1 MRPSE
6 STNPSPGITHQLAV
20 ERAARIH
27 DVHYRLSF
35 KLGKKMA
42 AVAGSCRT
50 TFELNA
56 RGQVV
61 LDFAGEELT
70 GLTVN
75 GARVEPRRVANH
87 IVLPAAQMRIGTNEV
102 RADFSSKVAP
112 TGTPLTVYHDA
123 TDGADYYYSL
133 IVPADAHRLFP
144 CFDQPDLKGVFE
156 LTVETPAEWKVVA
169 NGKELRSSTAT
180 VRSFAPTKPLPTYLF
195 AFAAGPFAEIGGH
208 SFQPAGRPPIPM
220 RMFLRQ
226 SKADR
231 AEVDHLF
238 DMHGRAAT
246 WLGDYFAYPY
256 PFAKLDMVLLPGF
269 PYGGMEHAGAI
280 FYRESSLV
288 FEQQPTEGE
297 LTRRSTLIYHE
308 VSHQWFGNLVTMRWF
323 DDLWLKEGFATFMG
337 FTLFETLEPGKHAWL
352 RFHHRVKPAAYRVDG
367 TPGTTPVYQQLANL
381 ADAKSAY
388 GAIVYNKAPAILREL
403 NHRLGP
409 AAFQSGLQLFLRQ
422 HEFGNATWREL
433 VSALETAAKQSARH
447 WSSRWILAAGMPR
460 VEAQWRVEASRMTEF
475 AIHQQSVQGDEG
487 TWPLQLEV
495 LLIDASGSF
504 ERVRV
509 VADSAVTRVPSL
521 IGRVAPAC
529 VLLNPRDIAYGQFL
543 LDDRSRDWL
552 VDHAQNIEDPLVRAV
567 AMSALFDTVRE
578 TKLDPARFATTALRL
593 LAGESDAGTHAWLL
607 GALRVCLLRYMSG
620 TRSEPL
626 LQKLTE
632 ILLTQLEGS
641 AADLKT
647 QVLRFLLA
655 YTHGPQA
662 TSLCQRVVANQAPA
676 PGVTLGRRDR
686 FLAAAALVA
695 RGYGRKVLEDLV
707 TSMGQSDVGRE
718 AFLAGAA
725 DPSSKE
731 QYFQN
736 YLGLDVPEQW
746 TIDSLGNFH
755 WPGQDEA
762 TLPYLRRAL
771 ERVEWVK
778 ANRRVFFMPAWVDA
792 FINGHSSQQALDV
805 VQRFLADNQGL
816 SADIRRKILQSMDS
830 LKRAVAIRSRWK

>member
-1 MRPSE
+1 MVAFPPPRQ
-6 STNPSPGITHQLAV
+6 T
-20 ERAARIH
+20 
-27 DVHYRLSF
+27 RL
-35 KLGKKMA
+35 
-42 AVAGSCRT
+42 
-50 TFELNA
+50 
-56 RGQVV
+56 
-61 LDFAGEELT
+61 
-70 GLTVN
+70 
-75 GARVEPRRVANH
+75 
-87 IVLPAAQMRIGTNEV
+87 
-102 RADFSSKVAP
+102 P
-112 TGTPLTVYHDA
+112 TA
-123 TDGADYYYSL
+123 
-133 IVPADAHRLFP
+133 
-144 CFDQPDLKGVFE
+144 
-156 LTVETPAEWKVVA
+156 
-169 NGKELRSSTAT
+169 STA
-180 VRSFAPTKPLPTYLF
+180 P
-195 AFAAGPFAEIGGH
+195 
-208 SFQPAGRPPIPM
+208 
-220 RMFLRQ
+220 
-226 SKADR
+226 
-231 AEVDHLF
+231 
-238 DMHGRAAT
+238 
-246 WLGDYFAYPY
+246 
-256 PFAKLDMVLLPGF
+256 
-269 PYGGMEHAGAI
+269 
-280 FYRESSLV
+280 
-288 FEQQPTEGE
+288 
-297 LTRRSTLIYHE
+297 
-308 VSHQWFGNLVTMRWF
+308 
-323 DDLWLKEGFATFMG
+323 
-337 FTLFETLEPGKHAWL
+337 
-352 RFHHRVKPAAYRVDG
+352 
-367 TPGTTPVYQQLANL
+367 PGTTPVYQQLANL

-433 VSALETAAKQSARH
+433 VSALETAAKRSARH

-521 IGRVAPAC
+521 IGRAAPAC
-529 VLLNPRDIAYGQFL
+529 VLLNPRDIACGQFL

-718 AFLAGAA
+718 AFSRAPPTRPARNSISRTTWGSTSRSSG
-725 DPSSKE
+725 PSTASATSTG
-731 QYFQN
+731 
-736 YLGLDVPEQW
+736 LGRTRPRSPTCAVH
-746 TIDSLGNFH
+746 S
-755 WPGQDEA
+755 
-762 TLPYLRRAL
+762 R
-771 ERVEWVK
+771 RVEWVK